1 MTLTTIWCI
10 WRPILLDFR
19 QSDAVYE
26 FPMHCDPPAITFIPC
41 EEHFRPVLPTIE
53 GNVDYLTLR
62 GQLTTMDELL
72 RTSGLE
78 NEFVTRSLKH
88 WVKTLSQSKVE
99 QIELSGE
106 GKCGVIRLEDLVSGK
121 QQARFQEHSIRA
133 LRCTIARTL
142 LGGSFRDFA
151 ARMADS
157 PLLQWFC
164 QVGQLDRVK
173 LPAKSTIPRYATWL
187 PEEEMREVIKGLLRK
202 AGAAISDGEQALD
215 LEAPLDLST
224 MFLDTT
230 CLKAN
235 IHFPVDWVLLRDG
248 VKSLMQ
254 SVELVRS
261 HGLKS
266 RMCEPQ
272 EFITKINRLSMEMT
286 HTRRKK
292 NGNKERKR
300 VLREMK
306 RIVTVVRAHAQRY
319 YTLLDENWQATDW
332 TRPQAE
338 QVLKR
343 LKSIIE
349 ALPAAVKQA
358 HERIIGER
366 QVANAEKIL
375 SLFEPDI
382 HVIVRGKAGEEV
394 EFGNLLVL
402 GEQIDGLIMDWE
414 LFKEQVPAD
423 VRLVRPSVERVE
435 NGLAISLKGLIT
447 DRGFDNK
454 TNVRWLEERG
464 TFAGLCPR
472 DPRAL
477 CEAMKDED
485 FAQAQHRRAQTEAR
499 VAIFKNEFLG
509 RPMRSEGF
517 ENRALQVAWGVLTHN
532 LWVLANKL
540 REQRKI
546 REQKLRKAA

>member
-1 MTLTTIWCI
+1 MSC
-10 WRPILLDFR
+10 
-19 QSDAVYE
+19 E
-26 FPMHCDPPAITFIPC
+26 PPAITFIPC

-72 RTSGLE
+72 RTSGIE
-78 NEFVTRSLKH
+78 DEFVTRSLNH
-88 WVKTLSQSKVE
+88 WVKTLSQSRVDE
-99 QIELSGE
+99 IALSGE
-106 GKCGVIRLEDLVSGK
+106 GQYSVIRLEELVRGR
-121 QQARFQEHSIRA
+121 QQVRFQEHSIRA

-151 ARMADS
+151 ARLADS

-173 LPAKSTIPRYATWL
+173 VPAKSTLQRYANWL
-187 PEEEMREVIKGLLRK
+187 PEEELREVINRLLRK
-202 AGAAISDGEQALD
+202 AGAAIADGKQVLD

-224 MFLDTT
+224 MFMDTT
-230 CLKAN
+230 CVKAN

-254 SVELVRS
+254 SVDLIRT

-272 EFITKINRLSMEMT
+272 VFITKINRLSMEMS

-292 NGNKERKR
+292 NGKKERKR

-306 RIVTVVRAHAQRY
+306 RVVTVVRAHAQRY

-343 LKSIIE
+343 IELVIE

-366 QVANAEKIL
+366 QVANDEKLL

-402 GEQIDGLIMDWE
+402 GEQRDGLIVDWE
-414 LFKEQVPAD
+414 LFKEEVPAD
-423 VRLVRPSVERVE
+423 MRLVRPSVERTESALEV
-435 NGLAISLKGLIT
+435 AIKGLVT

-454 TNVRWLEERG
+454 ANVKWLEQRG

-472 DPRAL
+472 DPRAMR
-477 CEAMKDED
+477 EAMKDEH
-485 FAQAQHRRAQTEAR
+485 FAQAQRRRAQTEAR

-517 ENRALQVAWGVLTHN
+517 KNRALQVTWGVLTHD
-532 LWVLANKL
+532 LWVLAEKL

-546 REQKLRKAA
+546 REQKLRQAA

>member
-1 MTLTTIWCI
+1 
-10 WRPILLDFR
+10 
-19 QSDAVYE
+19 
-26 FPMHCDPPAITFIPC
+26 MHCEPPAITFIPC

-62 GQLTTMDELL
+62 GQLTTIDELL
-72 RTSGLE
+72 RTSGVE
-78 NEFVTRSLKH
+78 NEFVQRSLEH
-88 WVKTLSQSKVE
+88 WIKTLSQSKVE

-106 GKCGVIRLEDLVSGK
+106 GQHGVIRLEDLMRVH
-121 QQARFQEHSIRA
+121 QQVRFQEHSVRA

-151 ARMADS
+151 ARLADS

-164 QVGQLDRVK
+164 QVAQFDRVK
-173 LPAKSTIPRYATWL
+173 VPAKSTLQRYGTWL
-187 PEEEMREVIKGLLRK
+187 PEEEMREVINVLLRK
-202 AGAAISDGEQALD
+202 AGAAMVDGKQVLD
-215 LEAPLDLST
+215 LEEPLDLSN

-230 CLKAN
+230 CVKAN

-254 SVELVRS
+254 SVELIRS

-292 NGNKERKR
+292 DSKKERKR

-306 RIVTVVRAHAQRY
+306 RVVSVVRAHAQRY
-319 YTLLDENWQATDW
+319 HTLLDENWQETDW

-343 LKSIIE
+343 LESILE
-349 ALPAAVKQA
+349 ALPLAVKQA

-366 QVANAEKIL
+366 QVANNEKLL
-375 SLFEPDI
+375 SLFEPNI

-402 GEQIDGLIMDWE
+402 GEQKDGVIIDWE
-414 LFKEQVPAD
+414 LFKEEVPVD
-423 VRLVRPSVERVE
+423 VRLVRPSVERTE
-435 NGLAISLKGLIT
+435 SGLEVAIKGLIT

-454 TNVRWLEERG
+454 ANVKWLEARG

-477 CEAMKDED
+477 REAMKDEN
-485 FAQAQHRRAQTEAR
+485 FAQAQRRRAQTEAR

-509 RPMRSEGF
+509 RPMRAEGF

-546 REQKLRKAA
+546 REQKLRLAA

>member
-1 MTLTTIWCI
+1 
-10 WRPILLDFR
+10 
-19 QSDAVYE
+19 
-26 FPMHCDPPAITFIPC
+26 MHCEPPAITFIPC

-72 RTSGLE
+72 RTSGIE
-78 NEFVTRSLKH
+78 NEFVTRSLNH

-99 QIELSGE
+99 EIALSVE
-106 GKCGVIRLEDLVSGK
+106 GKGGVIRLEELVRG
-121 QQARFQEHSIRA
+121 QQQVRFQEHSIRA
-133 LRCTIARTL
+133 FRCTIARTL

-151 ARMADS
+151 ARLADS

-173 LPAKSTIPRYATWL
+173 VPAKSTLQRYATWL
-187 PEEEMREVIKGLLRK
+187 PEEEMRQVINGLLRK
-202 AGAAISDGEQALD
+202 AGAAIADGKQVLD
-215 LEAPLDLST
+215 LEAPLDLSR

-230 CLKAN
+230 CVKAN

-254 SVELVRS
+254 SVELIRL

-292 NGNKERKR
+292 NGKKERKR

-319 YTLLDENWQATDW
+319 RALLDENWQATDW
-332 TRPQAE
+332 TRRQAE

-343 LKSIIE
+343 IDSVLG

-366 QVANAEKIL
+366 QVANDEKLL
-375 SLFEPDI
+375 SLFEPHI

-414 LFKEQVPAD
+414 LFKEEVPAD
-423 VRLVRPSVERVE
+423 MRLVRPSVERAESALEV
-435 NGLAISLKGLIT
+435 GIKSLVT

-454 TNVRWLEERG
+454 ANVKWLEGRG
-464 TFAGLCPR
+464 TFSGLCPR

-477 CEAMKDED
+477 REAMKDQR

-509 RPMRSEGF
+509 RPMRAEGF

-546 REQKLRKAA
+546 REQQVRKAA

>member
-1 MTLTTIWCI
+1 MCC
-10 WRPILLDFR
+10 
-19 QSDAVYE
+19 E
-26 FPMHCDPPAITFIPC
+26 PPAITFIPC

-62 GQLTTMDELL
+62 EQLTTMDELL
-72 RTSGLE
+72 GTSGIE
-78 NEFVTRSLKH
+78 NEFVTRSLNH
-88 WVKTLSQSKVE
+88 WVKTLSQSKVDE
-99 QIELSGE
+99 IALSGE
-106 GKCGVIRLEDLVSGK
+106 GKCGVIRLEELVRG
-121 QQARFQEHSIRA
+121 QQQVRFQAHSIRA
-133 LRCTIARTL
+133 FRCTIVRTL

-151 ARMADS
+151 ARLADS

-173 LPAKSTIPRYATWL
+173 VPAKSTLQRYANWL
-187 PEEEMREVIKGLLRK
+187 PEEQMREVINGLLRK
-202 AGAAISDGEQALD
+202 AGAAIADGKQVLD
-215 LEAPLDLST
+215 LEEPLDLSA

-230 CLKAN
+230 CVKAN

-254 SVELVRS
+254 SVDLIRT

-272 EFITKINRLSMEMT
+272 VFITKINRLSMEMT

-292 NGNKERKR
+292 NGKKERKR

-306 RIVTVVRAHAQRY
+306 RVVTVVRGHAQRY

-343 LKSIIE
+343 IKSVIE

-366 QVANAEKIL
+366 QVANDEKLL

-402 GEQIDGLIMDWE
+402 GEQRDGLIVDWE
-414 LFKEQVPAD
+414 LFKEEVPAD
-423 VRLVRPSVERVE
+423 MRLVRSSVERAESALEV
-435 NGLAISLKGLIT
+435 AIKGLVT

-454 TNVRWLEERG
+454 ANVKWLEQRG
-464 TFAGLCPR
+464 TFAALCPR

-477 CEAMKDED
+477 REAMKDEH
-485 FAQAQHRRAQTEAR
+485 FAQAQRRRAQTEAR

-517 ENRALQVAWGVLTHN
+517 ENRALQVAWGVLTHD
-532 LWVLANKL
+532 LWVLGEKL
-540 REQRKI
+540 RQQRKI
-546 REQKLRKAA
+546 REQKLRQAA

>member
-1 MTLTTIWCI
+1 
-10 WRPILLDFR
+10 
-19 QSDAVYE
+19 
-26 FPMHCDPPAITFIPC
+26 
-41 EEHFRPVLPTIE
+41 
-53 GNVDYLTLR
+53 
-62 GQLTTMDELL
+62 MDELL
-72 RTSGLE
+72 RTSGIE
-78 NEFVTRSLKH
+78 DEFVTRSLNH
-88 WVKTLSQSKVE
+88 WVRTLSQSKVDE
-99 QIELSGE
+99 IALSGE
-106 GKCGVIRLEDLVSGK
+106 GQCGVIRLEELVRGR
-121 QQARFQEHSIRA
+121 QQVRFQEHSIQA

-151 ARMADS
+151 ARLADS

-173 LPAKSTIPRYATWL
+173 VPAKSTLQRYANWL
-187 PEEEMREVIKGLLRK
+187 PEEELREVINGLLRK
-202 AGAAISDGEQALD
+202 AGAAIADGKQVLD

-224 MFLDTT
+224 MFMDTT
-230 CLKAN
+230 CVKAN
-235 IHFPVDWVLLRDG
+235 IHFPVDWVLLRDA

-254 SVELVRS
+254 SVDLIRT

-272 EFITKINRLSMEMT
+272 VFITKINRLSMEMS

-292 NGNKERKR
+292 NGKKERKR

-306 RIVTVVRAHAQRY
+306 RVVTVVRAHAQRY
-319 YTLLDENWQATDW
+319 YTLLDENWQVTDW

-343 LKSIIE
+343 IELVIE
-349 ALPAAVKQA
+349 ALPAAVEQA

-366 QVANAEKIL
+366 QVANDEKLL

-402 GEQIDGLIMDWE
+402 GEQRDGLIVDWE
-414 LFKEQVPAD
+414 LFKEEVPAD
-423 VRLVRPSVERVE
+423 MRLVRPSVERAESALGV
-435 NGLAISLKGLIT
+435 AIKGLVT

-454 TNVRWLEERG
+454 ANVKWLEQRG

-472 DPRAL
+472 DPRAMR
-477 CEAMKDED
+477 EAMKDEH
-485 FAQAQHRRAQTEAR
+485 FAQAQRRRAQTEAR

-517 ENRALQVAWGVLTHN
+517 KNRALQVTWGVLTHD
-532 LWVLANKL
+532 LWVLAEKL

-546 REQKLRKAA
+546 REQKLRQAA

>member
-1 MTLTTIWCI
+1 
-10 WRPILLDFR
+10 
-19 QSDAVYE
+19 
-26 FPMHCDPPAITFIPC
+26 MHCDPPAITFIPC
-41 EEHFRPVLPTIE
+41 EMHFRPVLPTIE

-72 RTSGLE
+72 RTSGVE
-78 NEFVTRSLKH
+78 NDFVTRSLKH
-88 WVKTLSQSKVE
+88 GVKTLSQSKVE

-106 GKCGVIRLEDLVSGK
+106 GQCGVIRLEDLVGGK

-142 LGGSFRDFA
+142 LWGSFRDFA

-173 LPAKSTIPRYATWL
+173 VPAKSTIQRYATWL
-187 PEEEMREVIKGLLRK
+187 PEEEMREVINGLLRK
-202 AGAAISDGEQALD
+202 AGAAITDGKQVLD

-254 SVELVRS
+254 SVELIRS

-266 RMCEPQ
+266 RMCEAQ
-272 EFITKINRLSMEMT
+272 EATTQINSLSMEMT

-292 NGNKERKR
+292 NGKKERKR

-306 RIVTVVRAHAQRY
+306 RIVTTVRGHAQRY
-319 YTLLDENWQATDW
+319 HTLLDLNWQATDW
-332 TRPQAE
+332 SRPQAE

-343 LKSIIE
+343 IESVIE

-366 QVANAEKIL
+366 PVANEEKLL

-382 HVIVRGKAGEEV
+382 HVLVRGKGGEEV

-402 GEQIDGLIMDWE
+402 GEQSDGLFIDWE
-414 LFKEQVPAD
+414 LFKEEVPAD
-423 VRLVRPSVERVE
+423 TRLVRPSVERVE
-435 NGLAISLKGLIT
+435 SGLELSLKSLVT

-454 TNVRWLEERG
+454 TNVKWLEERG
-464 TFAGLCPR
+464 TFAGLFPR
-472 DPRAL
+472 DPLALRA
-477 CEAMKDED
+477 AMK
-485 FAQAQHRRAQTEAR
+485 
-499 VAIFKNEFLG
+499 G
-509 RPMRSEGF
+509 
-517 ENRALQVAWGVLTHN
+517 
-532 LWVLANKL
+532 
-540 REQRKI
+540 
-546 REQKLRKAA
+546 

>member
-1 MTLTTIWCI
+1 MSC
-10 WRPILLDFR
+10 
-19 QSDAVYE
+19 E
-26 FPMHCDPPAITFIPC
+26 PPAITFIPC

-72 RTSGLE
+72 RTSGIE
-78 NEFVTRSLKH
+78 DEFVTRSLNH
-88 WVKTLSQSKVE
+88 WVKTLSQSKVDE
-99 QIELSGE
+99 IALSGE
-106 GKCGVIRLEDLVSGK
+106 GQCGVIRLEELVRGR
-121 QQARFQEHSIRA
+121 QQVRFQEHSIRA

-151 ARMADS
+151 ARLADS

-173 LPAKSTIPRYATWL
+173 VPAKSTLQRYANWL
-187 PEEEMREVIKGLLRK
+187 PEEELREVINRLLRK
-202 AGAAISDGEQALD
+202 AGAAIADGKQVLD

-224 MFLDTT
+224 MFMDTT
-230 CLKAN
+230 CVKAN

-254 SVELVRS
+254 SVDLIRT

-272 EFITKINRLSMEMT
+272 VFITKINRLSMEMS

-292 NGNKERKR
+292 NGKKERKR

-306 RIVTVVRAHAQRY
+306 RVVTVVRAHAQRY

-343 LKSIIE
+343 IELVIE

-366 QVANAEKIL
+366 QVANDEKLL

-402 GEQIDGLIMDWE
+402 GEQRDGLIVDWE
-414 LFKEQVPAD
+414 LFKEEVPAD
-423 VRLVRPSVERVE
+423 MRLVRPSVERTESALEV
-435 NGLAISLKGLIT
+435 AIKGLVT

-454 TNVRWLEERG
+454 ANVKWLEQRG

-472 DPRAL
+472 DPRAMR
-477 CEAMKDED
+477 EAMKDEH
-485 FAQAQHRRAQTEAR
+485 FAQAQRRRAQTEAR
-499 VAIFKNEFLG
+499 VALFKNEFLG

-517 ENRALQVAWGVLTHN
+517 KNRALQVTWGVLTHD
-532 LWVLANKL
+532 LWVLAEKL

-546 REQKLRKAA
+546 REQKLRQAA

>member
-1 MTLTTIWCI
+1 
-10 WRPILLDFR
+10 
-19 QSDAVYE
+19 
-26 FPMHCDPPAITFIPC
+26 MHCEPPPITFIPC

-72 RTSGLE
+72 RTSGVE

-88 WVKTLSQSKVE
+88 WVKTLSLSKVE

-106 GKCGVIRLEDLVSGK
+106 GKCGVIRLEDLIGGK

-142 LGGSFRDFA
+142 LWGSFRDFA

-173 LPAKSTIPRYATWL
+173 VPAKSTIQRYATWL

-202 AGAAISDGEQALD
+202 AGAAISDGKQVLD

-230 CLKAN
+230 CVKAN
-235 IHFPVDWVLLRDG
+235 IHFPVDWVLMRDG

-254 SVELVRS
+254 SVELIRS

-338 QVLKR
+338 KVLKR
-343 LKSIIE
+343 IKSIIE

-366 QVANAEKIL
+366 QVANEEKIL

-423 VRLVRPSVERVE
+423 PRLVRPSVERVE

-454 TNVRWLEERG
+454 TNVTWLEERG

-477 CEAMKDED
+477 REAMKDED
-485 FAQAQHRRAQTEAR
+485 FARAQHRRAQTEAR
-499 VAIFKNEFLG
+499 IAIFKNEFLG
-509 RPMRSEGF
+509 RPMRAEGF

-532 LWVLANKL
+532 LWVLAEKL

>member
-1 MTLTTIWCI
+1 
-10 WRPILLDFR
+10 
-19 QSDAVYE
+19 
-26 FPMHCDPPAITFIPC
+26 MHLEPPAITFIPC

-53 GNVDYLTLR
+53 GNVDYLALR

-72 RTSGLE
+72 RTSGVE
-78 NEFVTRSLKH
+78 NEFVVRSLKH

-106 GKCGVIRLEDLVSGK
+106 GKCGVIRLEELMRGQ

-151 ARMADS
+151 ARLADS

-164 QVGQLDRVK
+164 RVGQLERVK
-173 LPAKSTIPRYATWL
+173 VPAKSTLQRYGTWL
-187 PEEEMREVIKGLLRK
+187 PEEELREVINGLLRK
-202 AGAAISDGEQALD
+202 AGEAICDDQQVLD

-230 CLKAN
+230 CVKAN

-254 SVELVRS
+254 SVELIRS

-286 HTRRKK
+286 NTRRKK
-292 NGNKERKR
+292 NGKKERKR
-300 VLREMK
+300 VLRQMK
-306 RIVTVVRAHAQRY
+306 RVVAVVRAHARRY
-319 YTLLDENWQATDW
+319 HRLLEENWRATDW

-343 LKSIIE
+343 IESVME

-366 QVANAEKIL
+366 QVANDEKLL

-402 GEQIDGLIMDWE
+402 GEQSDGLIIDWE
-414 LFKEQVPAD
+414 LFKGEVPAD
-423 VRLVRPSVERVE
+423 TRLVRPSVERVE
-435 NGLAISLKGLIT
+435 DGLRLSLKSLVA

-454 TNVRWLEERG
+454 TNVKWLEGRG

-472 DPRAL
+472 DLRAL
-477 CEAMKDED
+477 REAMKDEQ
-485 FAQAQHRRAQTEAR
+485 FAQAQRRRAQTEAR

-509 RPMRSEGF
+509 RPMRAEGF
-517 ENRALQVAWGVLTHN
+517 EHRALQVAWAVLTHD
-532 LWVLANKL
+532 LWVLAEKL

-546 REQKLRKAA
+546 REQKLGQAA

>member
-1 MTLTTIWCI
+1 M
-10 WRPILLDFR
+10 LL
-19 QSDAVYE
+19 E
-26 FPMHCDPPAITFIPC
+26 PPPITFIPC

-53 GNVDYLTLR
+53 GNVDYLALR

-72 RTSGLE
+72 RTSGVE
-78 NEFVTRSLKH
+78 NEFVARSLKH

-106 GKCGVIRLEDLVSGK
+106 GKGGEIRLEELVHG
-121 QQARFQEHSIRA
+121 QQQVRFQEHSIRA

-142 LGGSFRDFA
+142 LGGSLRDFA
-151 ARMADS
+151 ARLADS

-164 QVGQLDRVK
+164 QVGQLERVRV
-173 LPAKSTIPRYATWL
+173 PAKSTLQRYGTWL
-187 PEEEMREVIKGLLRK
+187 PEEEIREVINGLLRK
-202 AGAAISDGEQALD
+202 AGAAISDGKQALD
-215 LEAPLDLST
+215 LEEPLDLST

-230 CLKAN
+230 CVKAN
-235 IHFPVDWVLLRDG
+235 IHFPVDWVLLRDA

-254 SVELVRS
+254 SVALIRS

-292 NGNKERKR
+292 NGKKERKR

-306 RIVTVVRAHAQRY
+306 ELVGVVRGHARRY
-319 YTLLDENWQATDW
+319 RTLLDENWQATDW

-343 LKSIIE
+343 IESVIE
-349 ALPAAVKQA
+349 ALPVAVKQA

-366 QVANAEKIL
+366 PVANEEKLL

-402 GEQIDGLIMDWE
+402 GEQSDGLIIDWE

-423 VRLVRPSVERVE
+423 VRLVRPSVERAE
-435 NGLAISLKGLIT
+435 SGLQVALKSLVT

-454 TNVRWLEERG
+454 TNIKWLEQRG
-464 TFAGLCPR
+464 IFAGLCPR

-477 CEAMKDED
+477 RQAMKDEQ
-485 FAQAQHRRAQTEAR
+485 FAQAQRRRAQTEAR

-517 ENRALQVAWGVLTHN
+517 ENRALQVAWGVLTHD
-532 LWVLANKL
+532 LWMLAEKL
-540 REQRKI
+540 REQRRI
-546 REQKLRKAA
+546 REQKLRQAA

>member
-1 MTLTTIWCI
+1 MGCEL
-10 WRPILLDFR
+10 
-19 QSDAVYE
+19 
-26 FPMHCDPPAITFIPC
+26 PPITFIPC

-53 GNVDYLTLR
+53 GNVDYLALR
-62 GQLTTMDELL
+62 GQLTTIDELL
-72 RTSGLE
+72 STSGVE
-78 NEFVTRSLKH
+78 NEFVLRSLSH
-88 WVKTLSQSKVE
+88 WIKTLSASKMD

-106 GKCGVIRLEDLVSGK
+106 GQSGVIRLEDLVSGK
-121 QQARFQEHSIRA
+121 QQIRFQEHSVRA
-133 LRCTIARTL
+133 LRCSIARTL
-142 LGGSFRDFA
+142 LVGSFRDFS
-151 ARMADS
+151 ARLADS

-164 QVGQLDRVK
+164 KVAQLDRVK
-173 LPAKSTIPRYATWL
+173 VPAKSTLQRYATWL
-187 PEEEMREVIKGLLRK
+187 PEEEMRELINVLLRK
-202 AGAAISDGEQALD
+202 AGAAIADGNKQVLD
-215 LEAPLDLST
+215 LEEPLDLSR

-254 SVELVRS
+254 SVELIRK
-261 HGLKS
+261 HGLRS

-272 EFITKINRLSMEMT
+272 VFITKINRLSMQMT

-292 NGNKERKR
+292 DGRKERKR
-300 VLREMK
+300 VLRQMK
-306 RIVTVVRAHAQRY
+306 AVVSVVRAHAQRY
-319 YTLLDENWQATDW
+319 HTLLDENWQATDW
-332 TRPQAE
+332 TRAQAE
-338 QVLKR
+338 QVLQR
-343 LKSIIE
+343 IESMLE

-366 QVANAEKIL
+366 QVANDEKLL

-402 GEQIDGLIMDWE
+402 GEQSDGLIIDWE
-414 LFKEQVPAD
+414 LFKEEVPAD
-423 VRLVRPSVERVE
+423 TRLVRPSVERVE
-435 NGLAISLKGLIT
+435 NGLELSLKSLVT

-454 TNVRWLEERG
+454 VNVQWLEERG

-477 CEAMKDED
+477 REAMKDED
-485 FAQAQHRRAQTEAR
+485 FAQAQRRRAQTEGR

-509 RPMRSEGF
+509 RPRRAEGF

-532 LWVLANKL
+532 LWVLAQKL

-546 REQKLRKAA
+546 REQKLREAA

>member
-1 MTLTTIWCI
+1 
-10 WRPILLDFR
+10 
-19 QSDAVYE
+19 
-26 FPMHCDPPAITFIPC
+26 MHCDPPAITFIPC
-41 EEHFRPVLPTIE
+41 EMHFRPVLPTIE

-72 RTSGLE
+72 RTSGVE

-106 GKCGVIRLEDLVSGK
+106 GQCGVIRLEDLVGGK

-142 LGGSFRDFA
+142 LWGSFRDFA

-173 LPAKSTIPRYATWL
+173 VPAKSTIQRYATWL
-187 PEEEMREVIKGLLRK
+187 PEEEMREVINGLLRK
-202 AGAAISDGEQALD
+202 AGAAISDGKQVLD

-224 MFLDTT
+224 MLLDTT

-254 SVELVRS
+254 SVELIRL

-272 EFITKINRLSMEMT
+272 EFITKINRLSMQMT

-306 RIVTVVRAHAQRY
+306 RVVTVVRAHAQRY
-319 YTLLDENWQATDW
+319 YKLLDENWQATDW

-366 QVANAEKIL
+366 QVANNEKLL

-402 GEQIDGLIMDWE
+402 GEQSDGLIIDWE
-414 LFKEQVPAD
+414 LFKDEVPVD

-435 NGLAISLKGLIT
+435 SDLEVAIKSLVT

-454 TNVRWLEERG
+454 TNVKWLEQRG

-477 CEAMKDED
+477 REAMKDER
-485 FAQAQHRRAQTEAR
+485 FAQAQRRRAQTEAR

-517 ENRALQVAWGVLTHN
+517 QNRALQVAWGVLTHD
-532 LWVLANKL
+532 LWVLAEKL

-546 REQKLRKAA
+546 REQQAA

>member
-1 MTLTTIWCI
+1 MQC
-10 WRPILLDFR
+10 
-19 QSDAVYE
+19 E
-26 FPMHCDPPAITFIPC
+26 PPAITFIPC
-41 EEHFRPVLPTIE
+41 EGHFRPVLPTIE
-53 GNVDYLTLR
+53 GNVDYLALR

-72 RTSGLE
+72 GTSGVE
-78 NEFVTRSLKH
+78 NEFVLRSLKH
-88 WVKTLSQSKVE
+88 WVKMLSQSEVE

-106 GKCGVIRLEDLVSGK
+106 GQGGVIRLEELIHGW
-121 QQARFQEHSIRA
+121 QQVRFQEHSTRA

-151 ARMADS
+151 ARLADS

-164 QVGQLDRVK
+164 RVGQLDRVK
-173 LPAKSTIPRYATWL
+173 VPAKSTVQRYATWL
-187 PEEEMREVIKGLLRK
+187 PEEEMREVINGLLRK
-202 AGAAISDGEQALD
+202 AGAALEDGKQV
-215 LEAPLDLST
+215 LELEEPLDLST

-230 CLKAN
+230 CVKAN

-254 SVELVRS
+254 SVELIRS

-292 NGNKERKR
+292 NSNKERKR

-306 RIVTVVRAHAQRY
+306 KLVVVVRGHARRY
-319 YTLLDENWQATDW
+319 RALLDLNWQATDW
-332 TRPQAE
+332 SRRQAE
-338 QVLKR
+338 QVLER
-343 LKSIIE
+343 IDLVME

-366 QVANAEKIL
+366 LVANDEKLL
-375 SLFEPDI
+375 SLFEPDL

-394 EFGNLLVL
+394 EFGNLLIL
-402 GEQIDGLIMDWE
+402 GEQSDGLIIDWE
-414 LFKEQVPAD
+414 LFKEEVPAD
-423 VRLVRPSVERVE
+423 TRLVRPSVERVE
-435 NGLAISLKGLIT
+435 SGLKLSVKNLVT

-454 TNVRWLEERG
+454 TNIKWLEERG
-464 TFAGLCPR
+464 TFAGLCRR

-477 CEAMKDED
+477 REAMKDPH
-485 FAQAQHRRAQTEAR
+485 FAQAQRRRAQTEAR

-517 ENRALQVAWGVLTHN
+517 ENRALQVAWGVLTHD
-532 LWVLANKL
+532 LWVLAEKL
-540 REQRKI
+540 REQRRI
-546 REQKLRKAA
+546 REQKLRQAA

>member
-1 MTLTTIWCI
+1 MPW
-10 WRPILLDFR
+10 
-19 QSDAVYE
+19 E
-26 FPMHCDPPAITFIPC
+26 PPAITFIPC

-53 GNVDYLTLR
+53 GNVDYLALR
-62 GQLTTMDELL
+62 GQLTVMDELL
-72 RTSGLE
+72 RTSGVE
-78 NEFVTRSLKH
+78 NEFVMRSLRH
-88 WVKTLSQSKVE
+88 WVKTLSRSEVE

-106 GKCGVIRLEDLVSGK
+106 GQRGVIRLEELICGK
-121 QQARFQEHSIRA
+121 QQVRFQEHSIRA

-151 ARMADS
+151 ARLADS

-164 QVGQLDRVK
+164 RVGQLDRVK
-173 LPAKSTIPRYATWL
+173 VPAKSTVQRYATWL
-187 PEEEMREVIKGLLRK
+187 PEGEMREVINGLLRK
-202 AGAAISDGEQALD
+202 AGAALEDGKQV
-215 LEAPLDLST
+215 LELEESLDLST

-230 CLKAN
+230 CVKAN

-254 SVELVRS
+254 SVELIRT

-272 EFITKINRLSMEMT
+272 ELIKKINRLSMEMT

-292 NGNKERKR
+292 NSNKERKR

-306 RIVTVVRAHAQRY
+306 KLVVVVRGHARRY
-319 YTLLDENWQATDW
+319 RTLLDLNWQATDW
-332 TRPQAE
+332 TRDL
-338 QVLKR
+338 VM
-343 LKSIIE
+343 E

-366 QVANAEKIL
+366 PVANDEKLL
-375 SLFEPDI
+375 SLFEPDL

-394 EFGNLLVL
+394 EFGNLLIL
-402 GEQIDGLIMDWE
+402 GEQSDGLIIDWE
-414 LFKEQVPAD
+414 LFKEEVPAD
-423 VRLVRPSVERVE
+423 TRLVRPSVERVE
-435 NGLAISLKGLIT
+435 NGLKLSVKSLVT

-454 TNVRWLEERG
+454 
-464 TFAGLCPR
+464 
-472 DPRAL
+472 
-477 CEAMKDED
+477 
-485 FAQAQHRRAQTEAR
+485 
-499 VAIFKNEFLG
+499 KNEFLG

-517 ENRALQVAWGVLTHN
+517 ENRALQVAWGVLTHD
-532 LWVLANKL
+532 LWVLAEKL

-546 REQKLRKAA
+546 REQKLGRAA

>member
-1 MTLTTIWCI
+1 
-10 WRPILLDFR
+10 
-19 QSDAVYE
+19 
-26 FPMHCDPPAITFIPC
+26 MHCEPPAITFIPC
-41 EEHFRPVLPTIE
+41 EVHFRPVLPTIE
-53 GNVDYLTLR
+53 GNVDYLALR
-62 GQLTTMDELL
+62 GQLTVMDELL
-72 RTSGLE
+72 RTSGVE
-78 NEFVTRSLKH
+78 NEFVLRSLKH
-88 WVKTLSQSKVE
+88 WVKTLSQSEVE
-99 QIELSGE
+99 QMELSGE
-106 GKCGVIRLEDLVSGK
+106 GQCGVIRLEDLIRGE
-121 QQARFQEHSIRA
+121 QQVRFQEHSIRA

-151 ARMADS
+151 ARLADS

-173 LPAKSTIPRYATWL
+173 VPAKSTVQRYATWL
-187 PEEEMREVIKGLLRK
+187 PEEEMREVINALLRK
-202 AGAAISDGEQALD
+202 AGAAPEQGKQV
-215 LEAPLDLST
+215 LELEEPLDLST

-230 CLKAN
+230 CVKAN

-254 SVELVRS
+254 SVELIRT

-272 EFITKINRLSMEMT
+272 EFISKINRLSMEMT

-292 NGNKERKR
+292 NGTKERKR

-306 RIVTVVRAHAQRY
+306 RVVVVVRGHAQRY
-319 YTLLDENWQATDW
+319 RTLLDLNWQATDW
-332 TRPQAE
+332 TRRQAE

-343 LKSIIE
+343 IDSVME

-366 QVANAEKIL
+366 PVANDEKLL
-375 SLFEPDI
+375 SLFEPDL

-394 EFGNLLVL
+394 EFGNLLIL
-402 GEQIDGLIMDWE
+402 GEQSDGLIMDWE
-414 LFKEQVPAD
+414 LFKEEVPAD
-423 VRLVRPSVERVE
+423 TRLVRPSVERVE
-435 NGLAISLKGLIT
+435 NGLRLSVKSLVA

-454 TNVRWLEERG
+454 TNVQWLERRG
-464 TFAGLCPR
+464 TSAGLCPR

-477 CEAMKDED
+477 REAMKDED
-485 FAQAQHRRAQTEAR
+485 FAQAQRRRAQTEAR

-517 ENRALQVAWGVLTHN
+517 ENRALQVAWGVLTHD
-532 LWVLANKL
+532 LWVLAEKL
-540 REQRKI
+540 REQRRI
-546 REQKLRKAA
+546 REQKLGQAA